1 MSLERHPWNTEF
13 HRSRHTGPFRGVSED
28 QAGAY
33 YDRGFFVLQDALDPV
48 TVGKLE
54 AEIAPFDQQALEF
67 LRAQPDGRLS
77 LAGLCGVRDGLPGG
91 GRA

>member
-33 YDRGFFVLQDALDPV
+33 DERGFFVLQARSTP
-48 TVGKLE
+48 
-54 AEIAPFDQQALEF
+54 
-67 LRAQPDGRLS
+67 
-77 LAGLCGVRDGLPGG
+77 
-91 GRA
+91 